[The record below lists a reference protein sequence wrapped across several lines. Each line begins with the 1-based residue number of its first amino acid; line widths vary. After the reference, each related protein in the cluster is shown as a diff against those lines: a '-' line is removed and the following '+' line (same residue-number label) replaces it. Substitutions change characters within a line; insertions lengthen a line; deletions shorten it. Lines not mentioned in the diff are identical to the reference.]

1 MLSTPSDYAQSSGR
15 GSTGSSNSSRRR
27 RRKKRNEVTDFQMF
41 LIDGINNDYIAP
53 EKIEAPG
60 CPKRFVLIVKRRQQ
74 YKVKVK
80 IASGAWEPEVNSY
93 RWYHVELLI
102 DGQHI
107 RRWFIPKPPD
117 GGNVEHTF
125 DADPL
130 GRPFF
135 FDTRHDGSNGPKDQV
150 EDSDEVGQICVR
162 FRRAKTFSLAEREF
176 SRRKRPRRNHDFHK
190 DNKFNLREAQKK
202 RMDLDTKLKKSTMR
216 TIFGDSNDSYHHHP
230 RNRRSGGLPPAKV
243 IDEEDIVAECSTMYD
258 SAEAFERR
266 NWISPVVQ
274 TQFRKYYVNRNWA
287 VEVHAYNENRNVD
300 HGVCDLTG
308 GTEIWKD
315 SQRSDVK
322 DEIVLD

>member
-1 MLSTPSDYAQSSGR
+1 
-15 GSTGSSNSSRRR
+15 
-27 RRKKRNEVTDFQMF
+27 

-243 IDEEDIVAECSTMYD
+243 TSREKDFEKIVFFCVRSLMKKTLSLSVPQCTTALRLLS
-258 SAEAFERR
+258 
-266 NWISPVVQ
+266 
-274 TQFRKYYVNRNWA
+274 
-287 VEVHAYNENRNVD
+287 
-300 HGVCDLTG
+300 G
-308 GTEIWKD
+308 GTGLAPLYKPNSESITLIEIGLWRNMHTMKIETLIT
-315 SQRSDVK
+315 VFAT
-322 DEIVLD
+322 